1 MIKNDWDILDQH
13 GITPDNLTVGGSLD
27 LRGTA
32 ITALYTSNHGYRLD
46 RAGDS
51 YIAGCRNFTAA
62 EALAHWGSDKYP
74 DKKRGAE
81 FCAAVTA
88 EEDCRADLPVR
99 DYLRGDASAAGDAM
113 SAPEPK

>member
-1 MIKNDWDILDQH
+1 MIKNDWDILDQR
-13 GITPDNLTVGGSLD
+13 GITPDNLTVGAGLYLEGTAITALPDNLSVGGYLD

-32 ITALYTSNHGYRLD
+32 ITALYTSNHGYRLY

-62 EALAHWGSDKYP
+62 EALAHWGSDKYA

-88 EEDCRADLPVR
+88 EEDRRA
-99 DYLRGDASAAGDAM
+99 A
-113 SAPEPK
+113 

>member
-1 MIKNDWDILDQH
+1 MIKNDWDILDQR
-13 GITPDNLTVGGSLD
+13 GITPDNLTVGAGLDLEGTAITALPDNLSVGGYLD

-32 ITALYTSNHGYRLD
+32 ITALYTSNHGYRLY

-62 EALAHWGSDKYP
+62 EALAHWGSDKYA

-88 EEDCRADLPVR
+88 EEDRRA
-99 DYLRGDASAAGDAM
+99 A
-113 SAPEPK
+113 